1 MERLRDAAA
10 EGRIDLDELDA
21 RLEQALTSKTYAE
34 LAVLTADLPGPP
46 APTNQPPLVVT
57 GGTFGAS
64 RGPER
69 WEVPGHVTAHGGV
82 GGVTLD
88 FTRVECRLTEVA
100 VEAYGEISGVTIVIP
115 DTWAADTSGMNP
127 GFGGLK
133 DDTTPDRFPGT
144 PLIRLTGTG
153 GTGGVVIRHPN
164 QRERRKLRSNP
175 T

>member
-1 MERLRDAAA
+1 M
-10 EGRIDLDELDA
+10 
-21 RLEQALTSKTYAE
+21 
-34 LAVLTADLPGPP
+34 
-46 APTNQPPLVVT
+46 
-57 GGTFGAS
+57 
-64 RGPER
+64 
-69 WEVPGHVTAHGGV
+69 
-82 GGVTLD
+82 TLD

-133 DDTTPDRFPGT
+133 DDTTPDRLPGT